1 MSRNPYFVKAL
12 DEMQEI
18 HDRKNA
24 DYAHE
29 SNPFSNFEHAA
40 AASGIPAIQVFDVLL
55 GVKQARLSE
64 LSDKG
69 RTPNNESIRDTL
81 LDRAVYATIA
91 LAYFDWV
98 QDGRPAIGEQVF
110 PDPIGG
116 LPSEPLDPSGDD
128 FHVTLAAPNS
138 THTYVMPPDTQVSF
152 TDTLEKA
159 GALADRG
166 SVARNGEPLFR
177 AQLNPHRH
185 VRDTDG
191 FPPPNPILD
200 VADLHTEGD

>member
-12 DEMQEI
+12 DEMQDI

-40 AASGIPAIQVFDVLL
+40 AASGIPVIRVFDVLL

-64 LSDKG
+64 LSDTT

-91 LAYFDWV
+91 LAYYDWV
-98 QDGRPAIGEQVF
+98 REGRPVIRTLEAAVEV
-110 PDPIGG
+110 
-116 LPSEPLDPSGDD
+116 DPSAYARKGD
-128 FHVTLAAPNS
+128 AAATTGP
-138 THTYVMPPDTQVSF
+138 SF
-152 TDTLEKA
+152 AATLEKA
-159 GALADRG
+159 GALTDRG
-166 SVARNGEPLFR
+166 APWPHLSAT
-177 AQLNPHRH
+177 LNPHRH

-191 FPPPNPILD
+191 FPPPNPITD
-200 VADLHTEGD
+200 VADMHTEGD